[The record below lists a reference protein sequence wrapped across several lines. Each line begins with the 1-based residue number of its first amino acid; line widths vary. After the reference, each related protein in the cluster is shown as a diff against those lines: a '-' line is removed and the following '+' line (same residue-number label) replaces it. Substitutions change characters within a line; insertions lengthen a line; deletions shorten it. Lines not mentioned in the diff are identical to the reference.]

1 MIFLMEQLD
10 VTSSKNLG
18 CMKSYEVDVK
28 PKQVWRAQMDAR
40 WCMMVMVMLADDDG
54 WLEDKKLIK
63 SSI

>member
-1 MIFLMEQLD
+1 MMFLMEQLD
-10 VTSSKNLG
+10 VTSKNLG

-28 PKQVWRAQMDAR
+28 QKQVWRAQMDAW
-40 WCMMVMVMLADDDG
+40 WCMMVMLADDDG